1 VRKVV
6 KDAEEYRA
14 FRKSLPLLVGIV
26 IIVRAGAV
34 E

>member
-1 VRKVV
+1 MRKVV
-6 KDAEEYRA
+6 KNAEECRA
-14 FRKSLPLLVGIV
+14 FRKSLILLVGIV